1 MISILPQGFN
11 DFHCKAGA
19 CRHTCC
25 QKWEIDIDDD
35 TADYYR
41 GLKTPLGKKIQDHM
55 EKGPDGW
62 HFKLTDKGFCA
73 LLRTDGLCEVITA
86 LGEDKLCDIC
96 TVHPRFFTYV
106 DEFILCGTGL
116 CCEASCELLLAP
128 HEPLTFT
135 EEDTAFIYTFKELL
149 DFIGFSLPE
158 SLTHYAPLFSSKS
171 CQSILADLMITE
183 PIDEAWTEEIR
194 SLQGMIPALLEK
206 VASYEKTYDPI
217 SFDRIY
223 QFIFYR
229 QLDKVEAYGLDAVR
243 AYARRST
250 DFIFMETALHGN
262 LEEALRRWSEQI
274 EYDTDNVDWL
284 LERL

>member
-1 MISILPQGFN
+1 M
-11 DFHCKAGA
+11 
-19 CRHTCC
+19 
-25 QKWEIDIDDD
+25 
-35 TADYYR
+35 
-41 GLKTPLGKKIQDHM
+41 
-55 EKGPDGW
+55 
-62 HFKLTDKGFCA
+62 
-73 LLRTDGLCEVITA
+73 
-86 LGEDKLCDIC
+86 
-96 TVHPRFFTYV
+96 
-106 DEFILCGTGL
+106 
-116 CCEASCELLLAP
+116 AP

-149 DFIGFSLPE
+149 DFMGFSLPE

-183 PIDEAWTEEIR
+183 PIDEAWTEELR

-206 VASYEKTYDPI
+206 WLPYEKTYDPI

-229 QLDKVEAYGLDAVR
+229 QLDKIEAYGLDAVR

-284 LERL
+284 LERLNFTQPKIRPYFDEVRKSIA

>member
-1 MISILPQGFN
+1 MISIARLVPAAIHAAKNGKSILMTIQQ
-11 DFHCKAGA
+11 
-19 CRHTCC
+19 TT
-25 QKWEIDIDDD
+25 
-35 TADYYR
+35 TAALR
-41 GLKTPLGKKIQDHM
+41 RPWAKKSKTIWN
-55 EKGPDGW
+55 GW

-149 DFIGFSLPE
+149 DFMGFSLPE